1 MEEGGVSKRKEA
13 RDDGDGALYGDS
25 PFDSATVEIHQNAV
39 SGLSFLTL
47 IRPLSTDSTYR
58 GGFIDCHASPKEK
71 WNLSPAIHWGQR
83 RGYAQ
88 RKGTIG

>member
-1 MEEGGVSKRKEA
+1 MEKGGVSKRKET
-13 RDDGDGALYGDS
+13 RNVDDGALHGDS
-25 PFDSATVEIHQNAV
+25 TLDSVTLEVHQNAV

-47 IRPLSTDSTYR
+47 ISPLSTDSTYR
-58 GGFIDCHASPKEK
+58 GGFIDCHASPEEK

-83 RGYAQ
+83 RGYAW